1 MEQLGEPVGIRTAQS
16 ILRKATQS
24 SLSHFHVAGME
35 KNYQQNYPTIADAMD
50 SKYSTSNTS
59 VNFSLGVG
67 VGVFVKN
74 LASYPPLTKAFPR
87 KEISISDDLSYNF
100 QSKILGRINRQLV
113 GKKLR
118 WFVTMIRSS
127 ITELPEYENIWY
139 ESSNQKKFPETNTI
153 LRFYIDYK
161 KLVKF
166 DLTLKDIAETVFYDT
181 PWHASPDWMGMIDLD
196 IGKNNTNHV
205 LSKIDTLLC
214 GNLSIS
220 AMHAD
225 IDTDE
230 HNNITVKAV
239 TAGSDIVSVSQLLN
253 IDKLTICS
261 NHVLDVYKNF
271 GIEAAATALRKI
283 IGSDVISDFM
293 TRTGIVLPFYNSSPE
308 VFKKGALTAMA
319 FERPRTHLQKFLR
332 SSSWDTHPSI
342 YADIMVGNNPEHDF
356 SISSLTHHP

>member
-1 MEQLGEPVGIRTAQS
+1 MDQLGEPVGIRTAQS

-35 KNYQQNYPTIADAMD
+35 KNYQQNSPTIADAMD
-50 SKYSTSNTS
+50 SKYSSTNTS
-59 VNFSLGVG
+59 VSFSIKIGNCEPKNETLKFLG
-67 VGVFVKN
+67 
-74 LASYPPLTKAFPR
+74 P
-87 KEISISDDLSYNF
+87 SYNF
-100 QSKILGRINRQLV
+100 YAKILGRINRHLV

-118 WFVTMIRSS
+118 WFVTMIRSN

-139 ESSNQKKFPETNTI
+139 ESSKQEMFSNTNTI

-196 IGKNNTNHV
+196 LGKNNTTLV
-205 LSKIDTLLC
+205 ISKIDTFLC
-214 GNLSIS
+214 GNPCIS
-220 AMHAD
+220 AVHAD
-225 IDTDE
+225 INTDE

-239 TAGSDIVSVSQLLN
+239 TAGSDIVSVSQLPN
-253 IDKLTICS
+253 IEKLTIRS
-261 NHVLDVYKNF
+261 NHVLDVHKTF
-271 GIEAAATALRKI
+271 GIEAAATALREI

-293 TRTGIVLPFYNSSPE
+293 TRTGVVLPFYNSSPE

-319 FERPRTHLQKFLR
+319 FERPRTHIQKFLK
-332 SSSWDTHPSI
+332 SSSWDNHSSI
-342 YADIMVGNNPEHDF
+342 YADIMVGNNPEQDF
-356 SISSLTHHP
+356 SISIS

>member
-1 MEQLGEPVGIRTAQS
+1 
-16 ILRKATQS
+16 
-24 SLSHFHVAGME
+24 
-35 KNYQQNYPTIADAMD
+35 MD

-59 VNFSLGVG
+59 VNFSVG
-67 VGVFVKN
+67 VSVKN
-74 LASYPPLTKAFPR
+74 LASCPPLTKEFPR
-87 KEISISDDLSYNF
+87 TISDDFSYNF
-100 QSKILGRINRQLV
+100 KSKILGRINRQLV

-139 ESSNQKKFPETNTI
+139 ESSNQEKFPETNTI

-166 DLTLKDIAETVFYDT
+166 DLTLKDIAETVFSDT

-225 IDTDE
+225 INTDE

-239 TAGSDIVSVSQLLN
+239 TAGSDIVSVSQLRPKT
-253 IDKLTICS
+253 IDKLTIRS

-271 GIEAAATALRKI
+271 GIEAAATALREI

-332 SSSWDTHPSI
+332 SSSWDNHPSI

-356 SISSLTHHP
+356 SICISSRKAHHPCPPLPAQGSL

>member
-1 MEQLGEPVGIRTAQS
+1 
-16 ILRKATQS
+16 
-24 SLSHFHVAGME
+24 
-35 KNYQQNYPTIADAMD
+35 MD
-50 SKYSTSNTS
+50 SKYSSTNTS
-59 VNFSLGVG
+59 VSFSIKIGNCCTTAQERDAKVLGPG
-67 VGVFVKN
+67 NCPNDKN
-74 LASYPPLTKAFPR
+74 SSSDKNSPRTLASRSWAPKNETLKFSGP
-87 KEISISDDLSYNF
+87 SYNLYA
-100 QSKILGRINRQLV
+100 KILGRINRQLV

-139 ESSNQKKFPETNTI
+139 ESSNQEKFPETNTI

-196 IGKNNTNHV
+196 IGKNNTTHV

-214 GNLSIS
+214 GNSSIS

-253 IDKLTICS
+253 IDKLTIHS

-308 VFKKGALTAMA
+308 VFKKGSLTAMA